1 MSDSPRTNY
10 QQTATQI
17 IAEIA
22 SNQLTS
28 NLQAQSTIMAGL
40 AQQLLSSQHTSM
52 ANIASQALE
61 ALKPVV
67 FKVDFDTSIIPGINK
82 IVQNAVG
89 DLTPLVESIQHLQRQ
104 QFGDLFEGVGK
115 FIRLSFPP
123 NWQGDNLLIP
133 NQADLEELLLDE
145 GLALAYV
152 PPKKILEQI
161 FKSPDAQTRRNIIGR
176 NWRKITQCCEIELTT
191 IQNPKLVH
199 YAGFANSAASSL
211 LDSHT
216 APSQALSISTLDSAL
231 RLEFNPSSFT
241 LITNQSTRFDIN
253 GYSLRI
259 ALVLGGIWGSYGQY
273 WPNAGDKI
281 PRRLSRH
288 ATAHGVSNNQYS
300 RVNAVIALM
309 HLTALL
315 LVMDRDL
322 KHIS

>member
-1 MSDSPRTNY
+1 MSDNPHINH
-10 QQTATQI
+10 QKTATKI

-22 SNQLTS
+22 SQQLTS
-28 NLQAQSTIMAGL
+28 NLQTQSTIMAGL
-40 AQQLLSSQHTSM
+40 AQQLISSQHTSI

-82 IVQNAVG
+82 IMQNAIG

-104 QFGDLFEGVGK
+104 QFGDLFESVGK

-123 NWQGDNLLIP
+123 NWQGDGLRTP
-133 NQADLEELLLDE
+133 NQAELERLLLDE

-152 PPKKILEQI
+152 PPKEILKQI
-161 FKSPDAQTRRNIIGR
+161 FNAPDAKTRRNIIGR
-176 NWRKITQCCEIELTT
+176 NWRKITLCCEGELAT

-199 YAGFANSAASSL
+199 YARFANSAASSL
-211 LDSHT
+211 LDGHT

-231 RLEFNPSSFT
+231 RLEFDSNSFE
-241 LITNQSTRFDIN
+241 LITKQNARFDIN
-253 GYSLRI
+253 DYSLRA

-273 WPNAGDKI
+273 WPSAGDKI
-281 PRRLSRH
+281 PRKLSRH
-288 ATAHGVSNNQYS
+288 ATAHGVSSNQYS
-300 RVNAVIALM
+300 RLNAVIALM

-315 LVMDRDL
+315 RVMDKDL
-322 KHIS
+322 KHSS